1 MKITIQCGACGAPM
15 PVEQGEAG
23 NVRTREVTAGELLTC
38 TNCGT
43 KNRVEVRVRVRAEAP
58 TQGEFW
64 GGVVDG
70 LRKRTFL
77 DP

>member
-1 MKITIQCGACGAPM
+1 MKITIQCGACGASI
-15 PVEQGEAG
+15 PVEQGNAAK
-23 NVRTREVTAGELLTC
+23 VPTREVTAGELVRC
-38 TNCGT
+38 TNCGV

-58 TQGEFW
+58 EQGEFW
-64 GGVVDG
+64 RGVAVG